1 LRFVFM
7 FASSRLFNPTSTQM
21 VEGPSPRE
29 YDLVIAGGGIAGLT
43 LAAALQ
49 DSGFKIAIVEPQTE
63 SAAAAKGQAYAL
75 HRLSRQI
82 FTGIGIWDA
91 IAPQIEVFQR
101 VEMADA
107 DCPHL
112 VQLLPQDLGPDVD
125 AIGHVAEHHV
135 LLSALQASLK
145 DRPNITWFC
154 PYRVTEFSATPDGV
168 TVQLAI
174 ANPVASSA
182 FNSTQPTPEPTTTTL
197 RAKLLVAADGSQSP
211 IRQRLGISTQGWK
224 YWQSCLVVTVAPEAP
239 LPQTAYEHFWPSGP
253 FAALPIPNQQWRIV
267 WTAPHAEA
275 EAILA
280 LDESTFLT
288 ELTRRFGEQMGRL
301 RLTSR
306 PFLFPVRL
314 MQARQYVA
322 PRVALVGDA
331 AHCCHPVGGQG
342 LNLGIRD
349 VAALAEVLQTAQAA
363 GEDLGNIQVLHR
375 YQRWRRRE
383 NWLTL
388 AFTDLLTRCFS
399 NQWWPLQPLRRW
411 GLWLMQR
418 LPILKIIALKFMAGG
433 LGRQPA
439 LARSGKLGAE
449 NPVKIPLSV

>member
-1 LRFVFM
+1 M
-7 FASSRLFNPTSTQM
+7 PASSRLSNPTSTQ
-21 VEGPSPRE
+21 VAESSSLQE

-49 DSGFKIAIVEPQTE
+49 ESGLKIAIVEPQTQ

-82 FTGIGIWDA
+82 FAGIGIWDA
-91 IAPQIEVFQR
+91 IAPKIEAFQR

-112 VQLLPQDLGPDVD
+112 VQLQPQDLGPDVE
-125 AIGHVAEHHV
+125 AIGHVAEHRV
-135 LLSALQASLK
+135 LLSTLQTFLTN
-145 DRPNITWFC
+145 RPNVTWFSSN
-154 PYRVTEFSATPDGV
+154 RVTEFNVAPDGV
-168 TVQLAI
+168 TVQLEPSPLATVDPG
-174 ANPVASSA
+174 AQAC
-182 FNSTQPTPEPTTTTL
+182 PTPTRELVTIL

-211 IRQRLGISTQGWK
+211 IRQRLGILTQGWK

-280 LDESTFLT
+280 LDESTFLA
-288 ELTRRFGEQMGRL
+288 ELTQRFGKQMGRL
-301 RLTSR
+301 TLTSR

-363 GEDLGNIQVLHR
+363 GEDLGNIEVLRR

-399 NQWWPLQPLRRW
+399 NQWWPLQPLRRL

-418 LPILKIIALKFMAGG
+418 VPLLRIIALKFMAGG

-439 LARSGKLGAE
+439 LARSGKQGAE
-449 NPVKIPLSV
+449 HQVKIPLSV